1 MQYDLPQGGRRST
14 AGALHWILNMT
25 TKHRE
30 DSAPAQLCCLEIE
43 NFVRTV
49 RLIRPPNPGIKLGQV
64 DIHGDSVFLNGAA
77 GGDHIIYVDFERR
90 YDLERRIRTAA
101 DAGDADIAAKLAK
114 NRGRLGILVGDV
126 SGHQITDALAAAMLH
141 QAFLTG
147 VLYELDRFGEV
158 TTGLFEHLNTR
169 FYNSLSFVKYITL
182 AYGEISSNGRF
193 RFLSAGGPPPLV
205 FSAEY
210 DRFVTLS
217 PDRLVSFA
225 PLGLLPSEDDIDRS
239 KNLAPLGYKPRYT
252 VNEVNLLGSG
262 DILLLYTD
270 GLSELSQKEGR
281 AFVPGELET
290 ALRASKHLSAKEIF
304 EAVRDRAASFAALED
319 DMTVVV
325 IKKTQGGA

>member
-1 MQYDLPQGGRRST
+1 
-14 AGALHWILNMT
+14 MT
-25 TKHRE
+25 T
-30 DSAPAQLCCLEIE
+30 DSLDTSAPRQFCCQEIE

-49 RLIRPPNPGIKLGQV
+49 PLIRPPSRAKRNGHV
-64 DIHGDSVFLNGAA
+64 EVYGDSVFLNRAA

-90 YDLERRIRTAA
+90 YDLDRRIRAATA
-101 DAGDADIAAKLAK
+101 AGDADVAAKLAE

-158 TTGLFEHLNTR
+158 TTKLFEILNTR
-169 FYNSLSFVKYITL
+169 FFNSLSFEKYITL
-182 AYGEISSNGRF
+182 LYGEISSTGMF

-217 PDRLVSFA
+217 ADRLVSFT
-225 PLGLLPSEDDIDRS
+225 PVGLFPSEDDVDRS
-239 KNLAPLGYKPRYT
+239 KILGPLGYKPRYAI
-252 VNEVNLLGSG
+252 NEVNLLGVG
-262 DILLLYTD
+262 DILFLYTD
-270 GLSELSQKEGR
+270 GLSEHSLGDGR
-281 AFVPGELET
+281 LFMPDELE
-290 ALRASKHLSAKEIF
+290 AILRANKHLPAEEIF
-304 EAVRDRAASFAALED
+304 KAVRDRAVSFAPLED

-325 IKKTQGGA
+325 IKKTTGVS